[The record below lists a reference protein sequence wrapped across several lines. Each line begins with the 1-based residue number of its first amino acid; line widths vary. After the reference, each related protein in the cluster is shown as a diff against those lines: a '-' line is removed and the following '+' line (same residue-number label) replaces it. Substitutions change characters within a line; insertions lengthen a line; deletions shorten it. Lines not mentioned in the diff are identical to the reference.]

1 MTTGYRGTARPSTPR
16 ELRRYPLA
24 LRLTARGLR
33 EPSSEGHRQR
43 AGLRLWCARA
53 HWCRLAALP
62 IHIDDSIIAYVN
74 TKASALAPLFRSDAQ
89 GEILARLFLN
99 PNRAFTI
106 SELART
112 ANTPYASAHRE
123 VSRIVKMGLVTTEKR
138 GQAVEV
144 KARRDTPFFRP
155 LAELLGLTYGPA
167 VVIPNHL
174 AGIAGIDQ
182 AYIYGS
188 WAARREGEPGD
199 PPGDIDLL
207 IVGNPPRG
215 EVYEASR
222 IAGAALA
229 REVNP
234 RIVSAAAWG
243 AADAD
248 PFLRT
253 LAERPLIH
261 LDLQETLS

>member
-1 MTTGYRGTARPSTPR
+1 M
-16 ELRRYPLA
+16 
-24 LRLTARGLR
+24 
-33 EPSSEGHRQR
+33 
-43 AGLRLWCARA
+43 
-53 HWCRLAALP
+53 
-62 IHIDDSIIAYVN
+62 N
-74 TKASALAPLFRSDAQ
+74 TKAPTLAPLFRSDAQ

-99 PNRAFTI
+99 PDRAFTI
-106 SELART
+106 AELGRT

-123 VSRIVKMGLVTTEKR
+123 VSRIVKMGLVTVKRR

-144 KARRDTPFFRP
+144 KARLDTPVFRP
-155 LAELLGLTYGPA
+155 LAELLGLTYGPP

-174 AGIAGIDQ
+174 AGIAGIDA

-215 EVYEASR
+215 EVYDAAR
-222 IAGAALA
+222 VAGAVLA

-234 RIVSAAAWG
+234 RIVSAAAWK
-243 AADAD
+243 AADTD

-253 LAERPLIH
+253 LAGRPLIP
-261 LDLQETLS
+261 LDPGETAS